1 MPIARGQSCC
11 RQHLQAIVGKITTM
25 QIREFRPTDLGA
37 DLEAVVA
44 LFTASVRGL
53 AGSAYADQQLQ
64 AWAPDPPDLEHWRR
78 KIASQNLLLA
88 EQAGELVGM
97 IGYEQDG
104 HVDVLFTHPDH
115 ARQGIAAQLHA
126 EAERRLAEQGVHEL
140 FTESSEVA
148 RPFFERQGY
157 QMERREIV
165 AVRGVE
171 LHRYRM
177 RRKATI

>member
-1 MPIARGQSCC
+1 
-11 RQHLQAIVGKITTM
+11 M
-25 QIREFRPTDLGA
+25 QIREFRPT

-53 AGSAYADQQLQ
+53 AGNAYGEQQLQ

-78 KIASQNLLLA
+78 KIAGQNLLLA
-88 EQAGELVGM
+88 ELEGELLGM
-97 IGYEQDG
+97 VGYEHNG

-115 ARQGIAAQLHA
+115 ARKGIAAKLHT
-126 EAERRLAEQGVHEL
+126 EAVRRLGEIGVHEL

-148 RPFFERQGY
+148 LPFFARQGY
-157 QMERREIV
+157 QVERREV
-165 AVRGVE
+165 VPAHGVS

-177 RRKATI
+177 RRASSE